1 MPVKVSPAPDSF
13 FTLSLLTIFRFSHSP
28 SRLMTVISF
37 ESLVMMALTEVC
49 ILLLVLEPTFLEIH

>member
-13 FTLSLLTIFRFSHSP
+13 FTLSLLTIFIFSHSP

-49 ILLLVLEPTFLEIH
+49 MLLFVLEPTFLESH